1 MPAASPSRV
10 GQILGLVMF
19 GGLSTRLRQVSDKV
33 RGRGRLTEEN
43 IKEAVR
49 DVRMALL
56 EADVAL
62 PVVKSFVARVR
73 ERAVGSEVIRSLSP
87 GQVFIKILNQELTRA
102 LGGESA
108 ELQLHQQPPV
118 IILLAGLQG
127 GGKTTTAAKLAAY
140 LKAKQGKHPLLVSLD
155 TRRPAAMLQ
164 LQQLAERIDVPFIPF
179 NEGDAP
185 LEIAR
190 SAIAEAR
197 KSLVDVVILDT
208 AGRTRLEG
216 ELLDELKQLH
226 EEVCPAETLFVVDS
240 MAGQDAV
247 NAARAFG
254 EVLPLTGVI
263 LTKTDGDAR
272 GGVALSVK
280 TVTGKPIKFIGTS
293 EEIDGFEVF
302 HPERM
307 AQRILG
313 MGDVLSL
320 VEEVEQK
327 VDREQ
332 AERLAGKLRKGKGFD
347 LADMRDQL
355 NQMLN
360 MGDMQGLLEKLPLP
374 GNVNPDVLAQ
384 GIDTRML
391 KRQVAIINSM
401 TPSERRFPKTIN
413 GSRKKRI
420 AGGAGLQIQDVN
432 RLIKQHMQLQKT
444 MKKMGKGGMQRLFQG
459 MGKRAGG
466 AFPPR

>member
-1 MPAASPSRV
+1 
-10 GQILGLVMF
+10 MF
-19 GGLSTRLRQVSDKV
+19 NGLSARLRDISAKV
-33 RGRGRLTEEN
+33 RGKGRLTDEN
-43 IKEAVR
+43 IKDAVR

-73 ERAVGSEVIRSLSP
+73 ERAVGAEVARSLDP
-87 GQVFIKILNQELTRA
+87 GQVFIKILDQELTRA
-102 LGGESA
+102 LGGES
-108 ELQLHQQPPV
+108 EGLDLRRQPPA

-127 GGKTTTAAKLAAY
+127 AGKTTTAAKLARW
-140 LKAKQGKHPLLVSLD
+140 LRQKSGKRPMLVSLD

-164 LQQLAERIDVPFIPF
+164 LQQLAERVEVPFIPF
-179 NEGDAP
+179 AEGDKP

-190 SAIAEAR
+190 AALSEAR
-197 KSLVDVVILDT
+197 KNLIDVLILDT
-208 AGRTRLEG
+208 AGRTRLEE
-216 ELLDELKQLH
+216 ELLQELQLLQK
-226 EEVCPAETLFVVDS
+226 EFDPAETLFVVDS

-247 NAARAFG
+247 NAAKAFG
-254 EVLPLTGVI
+254 DALQLTGVV

-272 GGVALSVK
+272 GGAALSVK
-280 TVTGKPIKFIGTS
+280 TVTGKPIKFIGTG
-293 EEIDGFEVF
+293 EGVEGLETF

-307 AQRILG
+307 ARRILG

-347 LADMRDQL
+347 LADMREQL
-355 NQMLN
+355 QQMLN

-374 GNVNPDVLAQ
+374 GSVSPEALAKN
-384 GIDTRML
+384 IDTKML
-391 KRQVAIINSM
+391 KRQVALINSM
-401 TPSERRFPKTIN
+401 TPGERRFPKTIN

-420 AGGAGLQIQDVN
+420 ARGAGLQIQDVN
-432 RLIKQHMQLQKT
+432 RLIKQHMQMQKT
-444 MKKMGKGGMQRLFQG
+444 MKKLGKGGLQKMMRG
-459 MGKRAGG
+459 MGGG
-466 AFPPR
+466 GGPFPPR